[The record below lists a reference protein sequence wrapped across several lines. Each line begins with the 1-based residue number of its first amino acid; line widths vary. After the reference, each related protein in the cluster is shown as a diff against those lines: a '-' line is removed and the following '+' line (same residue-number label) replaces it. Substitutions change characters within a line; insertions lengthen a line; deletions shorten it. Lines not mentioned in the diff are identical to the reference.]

1 MVMVLKHGLME
12 LVMKVTMFME
22 RSMVSVD
29 SLGLMV
35 VHILANLK
43 KTISKEKE
51 LIIGQMVASLLELG

>member
-1 MVMVLKHGLME
+1 MVMVLKHGLMV
-12 LVMKVTMFME
+12 LVMKVTMFMA

-51 LIIGQMVASLLELG
+51 LTIGQMVASS

>member
-1 MVMVLKHGLME
+1 MVMVLKHGLMV
-12 LVMKVTMFME
+12 LVMKVTMFMA

-35 VHILANLK
+35 AHILANLK